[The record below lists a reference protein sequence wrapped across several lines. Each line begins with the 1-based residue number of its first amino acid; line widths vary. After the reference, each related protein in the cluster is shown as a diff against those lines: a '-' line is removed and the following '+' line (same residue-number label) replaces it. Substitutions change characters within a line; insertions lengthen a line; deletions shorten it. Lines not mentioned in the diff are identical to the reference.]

1 MRKIIVV
8 LILVLAAGIGI
19 STELVQ
25 AQEAAKD
32 TSSSPE
38 KNKPAQS
45 YRLDFSFN
53 EIADGKIVN
62 TRHYS
67 MNLIAGTPNEIKIG
81 TRVPVSSGSTSNM
94 GPSVQ
99 YQYLDVGTS
108 LWSQLREHADE
119 LTLAVRA
126 EVSNLDVATGDH
138 GGAMLPPVVRQI
150 KIDGE
155 TLLIVG
161 KPIVIGVVDDPNSKR
176 QFQLEVIV
184 TKAR

>member
-53 EIADGKIVN
+53 EIADGKIV
-62 TRHYS
+62 TIPGCWYES
-67 MNLIAGTPNEIKIG
+67 L
-81 TRVPVSSGSTSNM
+81 VSTS
-94 GPSVQ
+94 
-99 YQYLDVGTS
+99 
-108 LWSQLREHADE
+108 
-119 LTLAVRA
+119 RA
-126 EVSNLDVATGDH
+126 C
-138 GGAMLPPVVRQI
+138 
-150 KIDGE
+150 
-155 TLLIVG
+155 
-161 KPIVIGVVDDPNSKR
+161 
-176 QFQLEVIV
+176 
-184 TKAR
+184 